1 MYSGTSV
8 IRTSINRLLV
18 LSGLE
23 GRILLLTPSVHSEMM
38 ASLSGSARK
47 RKRLVLP
54 LESKIAIL
62 ERLKAGATQAQLAEE
77 NGIGSLTVGD
87 IKRNEAKVRFTYPAI
102 SLIRP

>member
-1 MYSGTSV
+1 
-8 IRTSINRLLV
+8 
-18 LSGLE
+18 
-23 GRILLLTPSVHSEMM
+23 M

-77 NGIGSLTVGD
+77 YGIGSSTVGD
-87 IKRNEAKVRFTYPAI
+87 IKITYYIIKMIHISGRFTYPAI
-102 SLIRP
+102 AWSH